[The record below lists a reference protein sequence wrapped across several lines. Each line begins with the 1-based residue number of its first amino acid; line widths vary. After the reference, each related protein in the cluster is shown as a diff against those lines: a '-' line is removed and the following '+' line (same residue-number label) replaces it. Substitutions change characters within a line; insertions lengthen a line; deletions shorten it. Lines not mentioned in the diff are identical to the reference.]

1 MNISLKKLWTF
12 PILILMTVVFL
23 SACQSSKSVS
33 TAQNE
38 TNTTHEHTST
48 KLPNGD
54 IQEVTRGKQQLPSFL
69 LKAEPQVVKAYLAAA
84 DHTEILEKI
93 PCYCGCSLSAG
104 HKNNKNC
111 FIKEVRADGS
121 IVWDSHGVTCGV
133 CQTIALESA
142 QLKQAGKSNLEIRN
156 YIDSK
161 YSKGFAEPTPTPMP
175 SG

>member
-1 MNISLKKLWTF
+1 MHKSIAKLWVF
-12 PILILMTVVFL
+12 PIFILMTVIFL
-23 SACQSSKSVS
+23 ASCQTSETVS
-33 TAQNE
+33 TAQNK
-38 TNTTHEHTST
+38 TNTSHEHTST

-54 IQEVTRGKQQLPSFL
+54 IQEVTKGKQELPSFL
-69 LKAEPQVVKAYLAAA
+69 LKAEPHIVKAYQAAA
-84 DHTEILEKI
+84 DHTEVLEKI

-111 FIKEVRADGS
+111 FIKEVQTDGS

-142 QLKQAGKSNLEIRN
+142 QLKQVGKSDLEIRN

-175 SG
+175 TR

>member
-1 MNISLKKLWTF
+1 MNTSLVKLWTF

-23 SACQSSKSVS
+23 SACQSPDVVS
-33 TAQNE
+33 TDQNK
-38 TNTTHEHTST
+38 TQPVHEHTST

-54 IQEVTRGKQQLPSFL
+54 TQEVTKGKTELPSFL
-69 LKAEPQVVKAYLAAA
+69 LKAEPQIVKAYLAAA
-84 DHTEILEKI
+84 DHAEVLEKI
-93 PCYCGCSLSAG
+93 PCYCGCGLSAG

-111 FIKEVRADGS
+111 FIKETRTDGS

-142 QLKQAGKSNLEIRN
+142 QLKQAGKSDLEIRN
-156 YIDSK
+156 FIDAK

-175 SG
+175 TK